1 MFKVFLVCTQ
11 TGNYQRTTDIDFRIT
26 ELLSRYNQSTVGSV
40 VDLACRIC
48 SYWFEKLLIKTENTV
63 EYFSS
68 SFFIDI
74 HFLTVVKHILLFVK
88 SSLCDHLI
96 SDILYICQSWL

>member
-26 ELLSRYNQSTVGSV
+26 ELLSRYNQSTVGAV

-63 EYFSS
+63 NISLQASLLIYTFS
-68 SFFIDI
+68 
-74 HFLTVVKHILLFVK
+74 LL
-88 SSLCDHLI
+88 
-96 SDILYICQSWL
+96 